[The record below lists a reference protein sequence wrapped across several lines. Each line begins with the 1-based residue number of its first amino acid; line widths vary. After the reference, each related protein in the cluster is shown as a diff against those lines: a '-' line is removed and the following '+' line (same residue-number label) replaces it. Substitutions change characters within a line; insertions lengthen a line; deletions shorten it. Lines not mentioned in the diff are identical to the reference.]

1 MCKGGCV
8 PLSVPLKVPGLKVC
22 EGGERVVRMGYKWV
36 QTAKCCVKGYK
47 GVQRVVC
54 RGCKGGLKIVLKIML
69 NVQLCKG
76 IAKVTAKIT
85 AKGNLNV

>member
-1 MCKGGCV
+1 
-8 PLSVPLKVPGLKVC
+8 
-22 EGGERVVRMGYKWV
+22 MG
-36 QTAKCCVKGYK
+36 AKCCVKGYK

-76 IAKVTAKIT
+76 IAKVTNKIT
-85 AKGNLNV
+85 AEGN